1 MKQSYEDFKKTVHM
15 EEGADGFEN
24 LVDKLEREAMKMTW
38 EERCERY
45 RANQSTH
52 APAQV
57 VTPVGF
63 NA

>member
-1 MKQSYEDFKKTVHM
+1 MKQSYKDFKNQASEGGKEFAQTV
-15 EEGADGFEN
+15 A
-24 LVDKLEREAMKMTW
+24 KLEREAMQMTW

>member
-38 EERCERY
+38 EERCERIEQIKA
-45 RANQSTH
+45 RMRR
-52 APAQV
+52 
-57 VTPVGF
+57 GF
-63 NA
+63 ARRV